1 MVQAMAK
8 KTEHLDQHAE
18 MTLMKHQGFPAKQ
31 RTEVNH
37 SVLGYLKRT
46 DTRSSQP
53 GPSNSQPLTEY
64 QPTLQWEDG
73 PIELKL

>member
-8 KTEHLDQHAE
+8 KIEHLDQHAE

-46 DTRSSQP
+46 DQV
-53 GPSNSQPLTEY
+53 LTARAF
-64 QPTLQWEDG
+64 
-73 PIELKL
+73 